1 MSAFQIKLLAI
12 ITMVIDHIGFFFFP
26 QFIWLRLIGR
36 ISFPLF
42 AWLIANG
49 AYHTHNSNGYLRRL
63 FLFALIS
70 QLPFLL
76 ANGLVNPYFHDLNVF
91 FTLFLGLVAIVLI
104 KRTKRKILWAGITVL
119 CAVLAQV
126 LQTDYGGFGVA
137 VVVSFYLF
145 FNNFRALVI
154 VQSLLFLAST
164 LLSLAKNES
173 PIELLG
179 LFALLFVWFYSG
191 KPGPKAKYLFYI
203 VYPLQYVIFYFL
215 LKRII

>member
-1 MSAFQIKLLAI
+1 
-12 ITMVIDHIGFFFFP
+12 MVIDHIGFFFFP

-49 AYHTHNSNGYLRRL
+49 AYHTHNSTAYLRRL
-63 FLFALIS
+63 FLFALLS
-70 QLPFLL
+70 QLPFFF
-76 ANGLVNPYFHDLNVF
+76 ANRLVDPTFHDLNVF
-91 FTLFLGLVAIVLI
+91 FTLFLGLLAIVLI
-104 KRTKRKILWAGITVL
+104 KRIKRKILWVGITVL
-119 CAVLAQV
+119 CAIAAQA

-137 VVVSFYLF
+137 VVVLFYLF

-154 VQSLLFLAST
+154 AQSLLFIAST

-173 PIELLG
+173 PIELMG
-179 LFALLFVWFYSG
+179 LLALVFVWFYNDR
-191 KPGPKAKYLFYI
+191 PGPKAKYLFYI

-215 LKRII
+215 LQRIL